1 MEFESPVENDL
12 RVHDRDSDPAAGA
25 ECKYRIAGDA
35 PRGQWR
41 SSSPAGIAMGETVDN
56 LANHQTGDDTM
67 RKTDTAA
74 MLFRQARAEVSKGE
88 AGDPLIEYSR
98 SMATG
103 WESMAEATKDV
114 YDKLD
119 AMDRKLDALI
129 VGVRDLSR
137 VRRAS

>member
-1 MEFESPVENDL
+1 
-12 RVHDRDSDPAAGA
+12 
-25 ECKYRIAGDA
+25 
-35 PRGQWR
+35 
-41 SSSPAGIAMGETVDN
+41 
-56 LANHQTGDDTM
+56 M

-88 AGDPLIEYSR
+88 AGDPLIEYSK

-103 WESMAEATKDV
+103 GESMAEATKDV